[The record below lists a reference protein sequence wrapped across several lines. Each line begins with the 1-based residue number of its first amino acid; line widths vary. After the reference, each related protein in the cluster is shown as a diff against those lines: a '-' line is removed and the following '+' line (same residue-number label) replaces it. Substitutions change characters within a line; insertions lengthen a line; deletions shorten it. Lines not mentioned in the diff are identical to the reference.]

1 MTEEDAAVMTALLGK
16 KTVSSIGDKNKQF
29 NGKHPH
35 GKIEEL
41 GQLVCKSNTKDSA
54 DMYIRTTEVVA
65 DYIGKEYGR
74 DMHIVCEKPNQNNL
88 H

>member
-1 MTEEDAAVMTALLGK
+1 VIAPVKMMEEEAAAK
-16 KTVSSIGDKNKQF
+16 KAVSSIGDKNKRF

-41 GQLVCKSNTKDSA
+41 GQLVYKSNTKDSA

-65 DYIGKEYGR
+65 DYIGKEYGK
-74 DMHIVCEKPNQNNL
+74 DMRMLVKNL